1 MLQLVYA
8 LYSWLFL
15 FLAITCFITCYN
27 LLNPKSCRYFL
38 QFLCPAV
45 HWNKAR
51 RFYSGKRKGSQFSS
65 ISSYS
70 HIYSF
75 VPSADAEFSSLTNLC
90 TMMSWSWRF
99 FIYIM
104 FRFNNC
110 VFRLIKIWT
119 SCVKWRM
126 AGGRGGWGAGWV
138 NDLHFL
144 EIFRGAPETNFR

>member
-1 MLQLVYA
+1 MQYLSNSRRELSNSRYHNYMQGSKGSKTWVTGIVRKCPWSLVLQLVYA

-75 VPSADAEFSSLTNLC
+75 VPSADAEFSSLTNPC

-99 FIYIM
+99 YILYH
-104 FRFNNC
+104 
-110 VFRLIKIWT
+110 V
-119 SCVKWRM
+119 
-126 AGGRGGWGAGWV
+126 
-138 NDLHFL
+138 
-144 EIFRGAPETNFR
+144 